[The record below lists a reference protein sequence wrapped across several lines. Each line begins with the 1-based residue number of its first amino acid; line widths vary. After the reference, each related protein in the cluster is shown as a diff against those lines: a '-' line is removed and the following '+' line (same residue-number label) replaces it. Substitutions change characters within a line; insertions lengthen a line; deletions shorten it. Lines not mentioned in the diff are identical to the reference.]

1 MRGLVLFSKFL
12 LYKRA
17 SLLVILYTVLTSFS
31 VYSADYKIGSG
42 DTLKIDVYD
51 EKDLQIT
58 IRIDK
63 SGIITFPFLGDIAV
77 IGLSTKEIGV
87 LIEEGLRGD
96 YLIEPQ
102 VTVSISQYRPFY
114 INGLVNRPGGYPFQ
128 EGLTLDKA
136 IALSGGLASRA
147 STSDWQITRIVKGKT
162 ITIDAVIS
170 TEIQPDD
177 IINIGQSFF

>member
-1 MRGLVLFSKFL
+1 M
-12 LYKRA
+12 
-17 SLLVILYTVLTSFS
+17 LVILYTVLASFA
-31 VYSADYKIGSG
+31 VYSGDYKIGAG
-42 DTLKIDVYD
+42 DTLNIDVYD

-58 IRIDK
+58 VRVDK
-63 SGIITFPFLGDIAV
+63 SGLLTYPFLGDIQV
-77 IGLSTKEIGV
+77 IGLTTKEIGV
-87 LIEEGLRGD
+87 VIVDGLRGD
-96 YLIEPQ
+96 YLIKPQ
-102 VTVSISQYRPFY
+102 VTVSITHYRPFY

>member
-1 MRGLVLFSKFL
+1 MWGLVLFSKMFR
-12 LYKRA
+12 YKRPY
-17 SLLVILYTVLTSFS
+17 LLVILYSVLTAS
-31 VYSADYKIGSG
+31 SAYANDYKIGAG
-42 DTLKIDVYD
+42 DTLNIDVYD
-51 EKDLQIT
+51 EKDLQISV
-58 IRIDK
+58 RIDK
-63 SGIITFPFLGDIAV
+63 SGLISFPFLGDLQV

-87 LIEEGLRGD
+87 VIEDGLRGD

-102 VTVSISQYRPFY
+102 VTVSISHYRPFY